1 MKKLNWSGFGITFL
15 LCMLA
20 GFAREQEGE
29 TLLQS
34 AIIGG
39 VFGVIFGVMI
49 LIMGRKD

>member
-1 MKKLNWSGFGITFL
+1 MKKLNWSGFGITFI

-34 AIIGG
+34 AIVGG
-39 VFGVIFGVMI
+39 CFGVVFGVMI